1 MFQSVSFLRKI
12 MKNKNEIL
20 LNEYIINSSDL
31 YELVNNKDF
40 DFKTKYLDLTKK
52 INPKSKLIH
61 KNNITLLELIIFNI
75 DNYISFLK
83 QNLMINQLEIR
94 YIAYLTIYENNY
106 LFEEKYYYDNI
117 EYFNNLFKK
126 ILMSKY
132 NKNVNI
138 LLKYKNIN
146 LYNYDTLL
154 EKINKNKNRAY
165 IYFEDINQNNALYY
179 LNIYEYNDS
188 I

>member
-1 MFQSVSFLRKI
+1 MI
-12 MKNKNEIL
+12 NKNDIL

-31 YELVNNKDF
+31 YELINNEEF
-40 DFKTKYLDLTKK
+40 NFKTKKLNLNKK
-52 INPKSKLIH
+52 INPRSKLIH
-61 KNNITLLELIIFNI
+61 KNCITLLELIIFNI

-117 EYFNNLFKK
+117 EYFNKLFKK

-138 LLKYKNIN
+138 LLKYKTINIYG
-146 LYNYDTLL
+146 YNKLL
-154 EKINKNKNRAY
+154 KIINENKNRAY

-179 LNIYEYNDS
+179 LSIYEYNDS

>member
-1 MFQSVSFLRKI
+1 
-12 MKNKNEIL
+12 
-20 LNEYIINSSDL
+20 
-31 YELVNNKDF
+31 
-40 DFKTKYLDLTKK
+40 
-52 INPKSKLIH
+52 
-61 KNNITLLELIIFNI
+61 
-75 DNYISFLK
+75 
-83 QNLMINQLEIR
+83 MINQLEIR

-146 LYNYDTLL
+146 IYDYDTLL

>member
-1 MFQSVSFLRKI
+1 MI
-12 MKNKNEIL
+12 NKNDIL

-31 YELVNNKDF
+31 YELINNKEF
-40 DFKTKYLDLTKK
+40 NFKTKKLNLNKK

-61 KNNITLLELIIFNI
+61 KNGITLLELIIFNI

-117 EYFNNLFKK
+117 EYFNKLFKK

-138 LLKYKNIN
+138 LLKYKTINIYD
-146 LYNYDTLL
+146 YNKLL
-154 EKINKNKNRAY
+154 KIINKNKNRAY

-179 LNIYEYNDS
+179 LSIYEYNDS

>member
-1 MFQSVSFLRKI
+1 MI
-12 MKNKNEIL
+12 NKNDIL

-31 YELVNNKDF
+31 YELINNEEF
-40 DFKTKYLDLTKK
+40 NFKTKKLNLNKK

-61 KNNITLLELIIFNI
+61 KNGITLLELIIFNI

-106 LFEEKYYYDNI
+106 LFEEKYYYD
-117 EYFNNLFKK
+117 
-126 ILMSKY
+126 Y
-132 NKNVNI
+132 NK
-138 LLKYKNIN
+138 LLKI
-146 LYNYDTLL
+146 
-154 EKINKNKNRAY
+154 INKNKNRAY

-179 LNIYEYNDS
+179 LSIYEYNDS